1 MQAGGTKS
9 QKSISE
15 AVRLLYKEVTKIRTS
30 SLLTER
36 FFFFNYCA
44 QIVTIK
50 SKFLLKCLVGEDFN
64 YTFELNF
71 KA

>member
-36 FFFFNYCA
+36 FFFNYCA